1 MANKFLLVPQE
12 IYRGL
17 TSVSDTGDLNLDAV
31 RHDLNRARG
40 ERTNPSTKN
49 VNYNQQLRRYLKM
62 RRELADRPSK
72 VELTKGISVLLRR
85 GGEDEDG
92 EVVDTPPGPPALP
105 PPPPPPPGRRPP
117 SGPNPPARQPSPPGS
132 PPPRPERPPRPSRAS
147 RRGGRLEKWRKSR
160 YDIQQRQPVVR
171 DLLAE
176 AAAAPLPESDDDDE
190 YMLENGFALSAPSQY
205 YGDLPVLPDNAEEIE
220 EMDTVQHSIAT
231 RRKLMKD
238 DANDDNDLW
247 RKRYRIYPRSP
258 PRLPSPPRLK
268 TKIELR
274 PPPPRPT
281 AKREKKH
288 PKLELKPQKR
298 ESKFKLDPRPSTSR
312 QAGYFPPPTPK
323 TKPKYEPL
331 PTRRPVPYRIP
342 EREPKIV
349 QTPQQQQPTPPAA
362 VVDEMPYVPPPRRG
376 TKRHHAVTDEDE
388 SGEVRIRKR
397 VRQPRRVRVQY
408 SPEPGPSTSAQSD
421 EQQRQQQRELFAIPS
436 NQLTK
441 TQRIERLYIKCN
453 HYADRMG
460 VRGNTINTANGNP
473 LAHSNLRMAI
483 NPTKETVTEQ
493 NHPDGTDNQK
503 GISPEK
509 MELINS
515 TLDKM
520 YNDPSSPAAFAGVTA
535 LWKEARKTIKHL
547 RKKDVQHYL
556 DGHRT
561 YTLMRPRRVHFPR
574 AKTVAAGF
582 MTDVQVDLADFQALS
597 RHNRGHRYLLVA
609 VDVLSKR
616 LFVVPLKNKR
626 AEEMLEAFNKLIDQM
641 PMVPHRIFSDKGT
654 EFKNRLMKEFFE
666 EQEIEKHEP
675 VHSSVK
681 ASVAE
686 RAIRNVKQ
694 RLYRYFAEKETLNW
708 VDAVQKIVDGINSS
722 PSRVHDEFVRM
733 SREKGQFEKGY
744 LPNYGDEILEIDE
757 VLKAVRPIR
766 YKLRDEHGEK
776 FKGSFYEQEL
786 ARVRKDAETSYR
798 IEKVISYP
806 YSWSTIGTLD
816 EQWIDIHFTDRRAT
830 GEDRQRVIRVPVPKA
845 SHSRVEQLRD
855 FLSVTLRNH
864 SGAKM
869 LPLPR
874 ELEEDRN
881 RTKPR
886 NSPPPMKRNK
896 RDQDDNEEIIEESP
910 PHHEE
915 DEEGPIEE
923 SPPHHKEDEEE
934 GPIEESPPHYDEEQK
949 DTVTVPVTPKPSSL
963 PPAAAPSPVKPSII
977 TTTPAPPPAKTTP
990 PTPQQPPAKSS
1001 TPAPQPPKQPATT
1014 TTPQPPKPS
1023 TSQPLKPKTTTT
1035 TPTPPVIKPATPSPK
1050 TETPVPP
1057 PPKPPTSTPQPPK
1070 TVTPAITKVP
1080 SPSVKTTISAPPAQ
1094 LKSSEPSPKSA
1105 AAPVSIAKPSA
1116 PPVSLPTNVGS
1127 KAQSPP
1133 SPPEESPPHYDE
1145 EEDKDKLTVKTET
1158 PAKPISTSVKPIITS
1173 PPAQLKSPATS
1184 QVKPQQPSQPKVP
1197 PSGSLPRFVETEQQ
1211 RPPQPPPPT
1220 SAAQIDPS
1228 RLVHRLDPPKIFFRT
1243 PPANQNPLTYVPISI
1258 FILYENDLERFKVVF
1273 NEEIISHLSF
1283 SPQLGYALGFENP
1296 QHVVSNEV
1304 AKYGFDL
1311 RGGISSFAVYS
1322 KGLTENMIIGNS
1334 LSSLLRVVSIS
1345 GAIPG
1350 EYNEKIYDSPIFAR
1364 VLPRE
1369 INEIEIELRTMD
1381 KGRLVPFAYGT
1392 TMVVLIFKKYDEY
1405 VQYGSG
1411 LEKDNFDYFRGSS
1424 PFQRGYGIQRGAG
1437 VGDVFRGLW
1446 RFFLPILRRVGTTV
1460 GSEALSTGQRVLE
1473 RVGNEG
1479 VPFKEALVTIRLP
1492 THPTTSSFTPA
1503 KITLTCQKC
1512 YLLTEFRIRKENN
1525 NGQLVDLTVDDADI
1539 APIQMIGQT
1548 FIRNIKMSINGRE
1561 IFNANSL
1568 MAYKTYF
1575 SHELSY
1581 STTAKDS
1588 HLNAAGYYRD
1598 MGDALEIGNG
1608 FIARRNLFAGSNVA
1622 QFIAK
1627 IDTDLFNQPLYLIN
1641 FCELDIEILPNDNA
1655 FVLIAPSGGRYHFEV
1670 VGLKM
1675 YVKKVS
1681 LMDGLALDIAQKLE
1695 VKPVRYAVRKTM
1707 MKSMFISPGRYEF
1720 TANMFMDQ
1728 IPRRV
1733 TMGLVANTDYVG
1745 TLLRSPF
1752 NFQPFN
1758 VREISITANGR
1769 PYPQAPYDLDY
1780 SNGKYVRPFND
1791 MNEAVGFA
1799 NSTES
1804 NGITFAQY
1812 GRTHCIYVF
1821 NLTNSGDDQAAL
1833 FDLIK
1838 NGTTAVS
1845 IKFNQ
1850 PVPAGGIMLVV
1861 MGECDSLVI
1870 HLQKSDK
1877 LIDEHVSA
1885 VLPPLIQLC
1894 KDKPEESSIFH
1905 QAVCWALF
1913 ALYLM
1918 LIISLVLH
1926 QLCSIFWLKNGQLTN
1941 HKNFERTVGPGECF
1955 RAASPVTNCRLP
1967 PYYSTPQ
1974 RSL

>member
-1 MANKFLLVPQE
+1 MLYCFGEMNSAVPALQKAGVDVYAGVPSEELVKRFPKPLLLILDDLMLSIDEKYLSDLFTKKSHHHQFAVVFVTQNLFERKIKVARMSAQYLVLMRAPNSQLSIRNIGVQLFPRQLDFFLDAYRKATARPYGYLLVDMHASSDPSLRLRTNIFKDEQE
-12 IYRGL
+12 EEEGTVVFIPKNGAKLIGKANSEQLLALVEICLNLVASRFRLSTRQKNRLMPHVDTVRRISRARKIYRGL

-40 ERTNPSTKN
+40 ERTNPSARN

-62 RRELADRPSK
+62 RSELADRPSK

-105 PPPPPPPGRRPP
+105 PPPPPPPGRHPP
-117 SGPNPPARQPSPPGS
+117 RGPPPPPPRQWPRRGPNPPARQPSPPGS
-132 PPPRPERPPRPSRAS
+132 PPPRPELPTKPGRAS

-238 DANDDNDLW
+238 DANDDDNLW

-281 AKREKKH
+281 AKRERQQH

-349 QTPQQQQPTPPAA
+349 RTPQQQQPTPPAA
-362 VVDEMPYVPPPRRG
+362 VVEEMPYVPPPRRG
-376 TKRHHAVTDEDE
+376 TKRHHAVTDDDE
-388 SGEVRIRKR
+388 NGEVRIRKR

-421 EQQRQQQRELFAIPS
+421 KQQRQQQRELFAIPS

-460 VRGNTINTANGNP
+460 VRGNTINTPNGKP

-493 NHPDGTDNQK
+493 NHPDGTDNQE

-509 MELINS
+509 MELINT

-535 LWKEARKTIKHL
+535 LWKEARKKIKHL

-626 AEEMLEAFNKLIDQM
+626 ADEMLEAFKKLIDQM

-798 IEKVISYP
+798 IEKPLHFNGSWVCGLHSISYP

-864 SGAKM
+864 SGAKL

-874 ELEEDRN
+874 EVEENRN
-881 RTKPR
+881 RTTKPR
-886 NSPPPMKRNK
+886 GSPPPLKRQK
-896 RDQDDNEEIIEESP
+896 RGQVSDANRKQIGPPPNENNDDNEEIIEESP

-923 SPPHHKEDEEE
+923 SPPHHEEDEEE

-963 PPAAAPSPVKPSII
+963 PPAAAP
-977 TTTPAPPPAKTTP
+977 TTRNVFYTC
-990 PTPQQPPAKSS
+990 
-1001 TPAPQPPKQPATT
+1001 PQPPKQPATTT

-1035 TPTPPVIKPATPSPK
+1035 TPTPPVIKPSTPPPK

-1057 PPKPPTSTPQPPK
+1057 PPKSPTSTPQPPK

-1094 LKSSEPSPKSA
+1094 LKSSAPSPKSA

-1116 PPVSLPTNVGS
+1116 PSVSLPTNVGS

-1158 PAKPISTSVKPIITS
+1158 PAKPISTSVKPIITA

-1184 QVKPQQPSQPKVP
+1184 QVKPQQPSQPQVP
-1197 PSGSLPRFVETEQQ
+1197 PSGSLPRFVETEHQQ
-1211 RPPQPPPPT
+1211 PPQPPPPT

-1473 RVGNEG
+1473 RVFELLPSN
-1479 VPFKEALVTIRLP
+1479 PLTDTPYHFKL
-1492 THPTTSSFTPA
+1492 HSSQNY
-1503 KITLTCQKC
+1503 IDLSKC
-1512 YLLTEFRIRKENN
+1512 YLLTEFRIHICM
-1525 NGQLVDLTVDDADI
+1525 DL
-1539 APIQMIGQT
+1539 
-1548 FIRNIKMSINGRE
+1548 
-1561 IFNANSL
+1561 
-1568 MAYKTYF
+1568 
-1575 SHELSY
+1575 
-1581 STTAKDS
+1581 
-1588 HLNAAGYYRD
+1588 
-1598 MGDALEIGNG
+1598 
-1608 FIARRNLFAGSNVA
+1608 
-1622 QFIAK
+1622 
-1627 IDTDLFNQPLYLIN
+1627 
-1641 FCELDIEILPNDNA
+1641 
-1655 FVLIAPSGGRYHFEV
+1655 
-1670 VGLKM
+1670 
-1675 YVKKVS
+1675 
-1681 LMDGLALDIAQKLE
+1681 
-1695 VKPVRYAVRKTM
+1695 
-1707 MKSMFISPGRYEF
+1707 
-1720 TANMFMDQ
+1720 
-1728 IPRRV
+1728 
-1733 TMGLVANTDYVG
+1733 
-1745 TLLRSPF
+1745 
-1752 NFQPFN
+1752 
-1758 VREISITANGR
+1758 
-1769 PYPQAPYDLDY
+1769 
-1780 SNGKYVRPFND
+1780 
-1791 MNEAVGFA
+1791 
-1799 NSTES
+1799 
-1804 NGITFAQY
+1804 
-1812 GRTHCIYVF
+1812 
-1821 NLTNSGDDQAAL
+1821 
-1833 FDLIK
+1833 
-1838 NGTTAVS
+1838 
-1845 IKFNQ
+1845 
-1850 PVPAGGIMLVV
+1850 
-1861 MGECDSLVI
+1861 
-1870 HLQKSDK
+1870 
-1877 LIDEHVSA
+1877 
-1885 VLPPLIQLC
+1885 
-1894 KDKPEESSIFH
+1894 
-1905 QAVCWALF
+1905 
-1913 ALYLM
+1913 
-1918 LIISLVLH
+1918 
-1926 QLCSIFWLKNGQLTN
+1926 
-1941 HKNFERTVGPGECF
+1941 
-1955 RAASPVTNCRLP
+1955 
-1967 PYYSTPQ
+1967 
-1974 RSL
+1974 

>member
-1 MANKFLLVPQE
+1 M
-12 IYRGL
+12 
-17 TSVSDTGDLNLDAV
+17 SDTGDLNLDAV

-40 ERTNPSTKN
+40 ERTNPSAKN

-85 GGEDEDG
+85 GGEDENG

-105 PPPPPPPGRRPP
+105 PPPPPPPGRHPP
-117 SGPNPPARQPSPPGS
+117 RGPPPPPPRQWPRRGPNPPARQPSPPGS
-132 PPPRPERPPRPSRAS
+132 PPPRPERPTRPGRAS

-176 AAAAPLPESDDDDE
+176 AAAAPLPESDDDDDE

-238 DANDDNDLW
+238 DANDDDDLW

-281 AKREKKH
+281 AKREKQQR
-288 PKLELKPQKR
+288 PKLERKPQKR

-349 QTPQQQQPTPPAA
+349 RTPQQQEPTPPAA
-362 VVDEMPYVPPPRRG
+362 VVEEMPYVPPPRRG
-376 TKRHHAVTDEDE
+376 TKRHHAVTDDDE

-397 VRQPRRVRVQY
+397 ALQHRRKV
-408 SPEPGPSTSAQSD
+408 D

-436 NQLTK
+436 SQLTK

-460 VRGNTINTANGNP
+460 VRGNTINTPNGKP

-493 NHPDGTDNQK
+493 NHPDGTDNQE

-535 LWKEARKTIKHL
+535 LWKEARKKIKHL
-547 RKKDVQHYL
+547 RKRDVQHYL

-626 AEEMLEAFNKLIDQM
+626 AEEMLEAFKKLIDQM

-654 EFKNRLMKEFFE
+654 EFKNKLMKEFFE

-722 PSRVHDEFVRM
+722 PSRVHGMRPIDVDFSNAQKVWKRMYRPLSFFKKTPRFRKDEFVRM

-757 VLKAVRPIR
+757 VLKTVRPIR

-798 IEKVISYP
+798 IEKVYRKRKRTDGTTEMLVKFIGYPNRDISYP

-864 SGAKM
+864 SGAKL

-874 ELEEDRN
+874 EVEENRN
-881 RTKPR
+881 RTTKPLG
-886 NSPPPMKRNK
+886 SPPPLKRQK
-896 RDQDDNEEIIEESP
+896 REANGKQIGPPPNENDDGDEEIIEESP

-915 DEEGPIEE
+915 DEEEGPIEE
-923 SPPHHKEDEEE
+923 SPPHHEEEEEE

-977 TTTPAPPPAKTTP
+977 TTTPAPPTAKTSP

-1001 TPAPQPPKQPATT
+1001 TPASQPPKQPATIT

-1035 TPTPPVIKPATPSPK
+1035 TPTPPVIKPATP
-1050 TETPVPP
+1050 

-1070 TVTPAITKVP
+1070 TVSPAITKVP
-1080 SPSVKTTISAPPAQ
+1080 SPSVKTTISTPPAQ
-1094 LKSSEPSPKSA
+1094 LKSLAPSPKSA

-1116 PPVSLPTNVGS
+1116 PPVSLPTKVGS

-1145 EEDKDKLTVKTET
+1145 EKDKDKLTVKTET
-1158 PAKPISTSVKPIITS
+1158 PAKPSVKPIITA
-1173 PPAQLKSPATS
+1173 PPAQLKSTATS
-1184 QVKPQQPSQPKVP
+1184 QALYLVFVGTEHQQ
-1197 PSGSLPRFVETEQQ
+1197 
-1211 RPPQPPPPT
+1211 PPQPPPPT

-1258 FILYENDLERFKVVF
+1258 FILYENDLERFK
-1273 NEEIISHLSF
+1273 
-1283 SPQLGYALGFENP
+1283 LGYALGFENP

-1392 TMVVLIFKKYDEY
+1392 TMVVLIFKK
-1405 VQYGSG
+1405 V
-1411 LEKDNFDYFRGSS
+1411 
-1424 PFQRGYGIQRGAG
+1424 
-1437 VGDVFRGLW
+1437 
-1446 RFFLPILRRVGTTV
+1446 
-1460 GSEALSTGQRVLE
+1460 
-1473 RVGNEG
+1473 
-1479 VPFKEALVTIRLP
+1479 
-1492 THPTTSSFTPA
+1492 
-1503 KITLTCQKC
+1503 
-1512 YLLTEFRIRKENN
+1512 
-1525 NGQLVDLTVDDADI
+1525 
-1539 APIQMIGQT
+1539 
-1548 FIRNIKMSINGRE
+1548 
-1561 IFNANSL
+1561 
-1568 MAYKTYF
+1568 
-1575 SHELSY
+1575 
-1581 STTAKDS
+1581 
-1588 HLNAAGYYRD
+1588 
-1598 MGDALEIGNG
+1598 
-1608 FIARRNLFAGSNVA
+1608 
-1622 QFIAK
+1622 
-1627 IDTDLFNQPLYLIN
+1627 IN
-1641 FCELDIEILPNDNA
+1641 F
-1655 FVLIAPSGGRYHFEV
+1655 
-1670 VGLKM
+1670 
-1675 YVKKVS
+1675 
-1681 LMDGLALDIAQKLE
+1681 
-1695 VKPVRYAVRKTM
+1695 
-1707 MKSMFISPGRYEF
+1707 
-1720 TANMFMDQ
+1720 
-1728 IPRRV
+1728 
-1733 TMGLVANTDYVG
+1733 
-1745 TLLRSPF
+1745 
-1752 NFQPFN
+1752 
-1758 VREISITANGR
+1758 
-1769 PYPQAPYDLDY
+1769 
-1780 SNGKYVRPFND
+1780 
-1791 MNEAVGFA
+1791 
-1799 NSTES
+1799 
-1804 NGITFAQY
+1804 
-1812 GRTHCIYVF
+1812 
-1821 NLTNSGDDQAAL
+1821 
-1833 FDLIK
+1833 
-1838 NGTTAVS
+1838 
-1845 IKFNQ
+1845 
-1850 PVPAGGIMLVV
+1850 
-1861 MGECDSLVI
+1861 
-1870 HLQKSDK
+1870 
-1877 LIDEHVSA
+1877 
-1885 VLPPLIQLC
+1885 
-1894 KDKPEESSIFH
+1894 
-1905 QAVCWALF
+1905 
-1913 ALYLM
+1913 
-1918 LIISLVLH
+1918 
-1926 QLCSIFWLKNGQLTN
+1926 
-1941 HKNFERTVGPGECF
+1941 
-1955 RAASPVTNCRLP
+1955 
-1967 PYYSTPQ
+1967 
-1974 RSL
+1974 